1 MQNKGVI
8 TNRDMFTTFNMG
20 IGLVLVV
27 REQDAEEA
35 LRLLEASGEEAYV
48 IGRVTA
54 GESIV
59 TFTGAEV

>member
-1 MQNKGVI
+1 MQNKGNV

-27 REQDAEEA
+27 PAEDGERT
-35 LRLLEASGEEAYV
+35 LELLKAGGEEAYL
-48 IGRVTA
+48 IGTVTE
-54 GESIV
+54 GERIV